1 MNLPNKLTM
10 LRMLMIP
17 LFIACFYLP
26 ESWLIGTLNGVP
38 LLLKYVLAAVVFLL
52 AYVTDTLDGRIARA
66 RGLVTDFGKFADPL
80 ADKILVIS
88 ALVCFLQTGLL
99 GAYGAIPVVVV
110 LFREFAVSGIRLVAA
125 SSGKVVAANIWGKI
139 KTVSQ
144 MVGIASIFAMQSIL
158 EIMSL
163 LNYSVKGLSEIFL
176 VIGITVV
183 WISTLFTIISGVI
196 YIKDNSSFLKDK

>member
-66 RGLVTDFGKFADPL
+66 RGLVTDFGKLMDPT
-80 ADKILVIS
+80 ADKLLTSAALIMLCRFEVMSFGNFLMPVFTFIIIAREIFVSGSRKEDFTGICLFGVGFAHDFHAAKAIGKAKTTLQFAAILI
-88 ALVCFLQTGLL
+88 TLL
-99 GAYGAIPVVVV
+99 CGPVFTAIGIPVDFV
-110 LFREFAVSGIRLVAA
+110 LICAAAALTVWSGIDY
-125 SSGKVVAANIWGKI
+125 
-139 KTVSQ
+139 TV
-144 MVGIASIFAMQSIL
+144 GA
-158 EIMSL
+158 
-163 LNYSVKGLSEIFL
+163 KD
-176 VIGITVV
+176 
-183 WISTLFTIISGVI
+183 LF
-196 YIKDNSSFLKDK
+196 KNR

>member
-66 RGLVTDFGKFADPL
+66 RGLVTDFGKLMDPT
-80 ADKILVIS
+80 ADKLLTS
-88 ALVCFLQTGLL
+88 AALIMLCRFEVMSFGNFLM
-99 GAYGAIPVVVV
+99 PV
-110 LFREFAVSGIRLVAA
+110 FTFIIIAREIFVSGIRQPCRRQGHCYCRKSHRQGENNAAICRNPYYPALRTRVHGNRHSRGFRAYLRRRCADGLVRNRLHRR
-125 SSGKVVAANIWGKI
+125 SQGSFQKQ
-139 KTVSQ
+139 VS
-144 MVGIASIFAMQSIL
+144 VRR
-158 EIMSL
+158 
-163 LNYSVKGLSEIFL
+163 
-176 VIGITVV
+176 
-183 WISTLFTIISGVI
+183 IST
-196 YIKDNSSFLKDK
+196 

>member
-66 RGLVTDFGKFADPL
+66 RGLVTDFRQTDGSDGGQAAHL
-80 ADKILVIS
+80 RRTHH
-88 ALVCFLQTGLL
+88 ALP
-99 GAYGAIPVVVV
+99 I
-110 LFREFAVSGIRLVAA
+110 
-125 SSGKVVAANIWGKI
+125 
-139 KTVSQ
+139 
-144 MVGIASIFAMQSIL
+144 
-158 EIMSL
+158 
-163 LNYSVKGLSEIFL
+163 
-176 VIGITVV
+176 
-183 WISTLFTIISGVI
+183 
-196 YIKDNSSFLKDK
+196 